1 ETGNT
6 TLTTRVW
13 RMLHLDADPLVNNS
27 SARFRLRLRDVDDAF
42 WRANI
47 MEELL
52 PASFHFTGLAA
63 ADAHAAGDGGDG
75 TTPEV
80 ADAQAVGDGGN
91 GTTPEVADAQ
101 AGGDG
106 GNGTPAGALP
116 LEAEAQWR
124 LYNNASFMRA
134 HLERLCAQDGFNL
147 QDFMFHVLR
156 NCYVVMMTAR
166 DEASS
171 FNIFSTLN
179 SRGMDLSEVD
189 KLKADL
195 LQVLEPAE
203 RAQCNSQWSEMENL
217 LGCREFHRVF
227 DHMKALAGV
236 LEPVRTQSVLEYF
249 TQDLSSPNTVT
260 QIIKVALDYSRILL
274 QLRTGRWDSA
284 LSPSGSTLSPPP
296 PGSEALLSRLSAQSA
311 VMNMFEDE
319 AWVPTALEFFL
330 QVPSPELRLRFLQS
344 AEALQVLNELG
355 CDAAAADARW
365 TSVAQT
371 LLTRPLD
378 PEELATTVPRRTLAH
393 LLLRA
398 EGDHA
403 AASSSA
409 PRGGAPGSARTSR
422 LQVERIVP
430 QTPPEGSSWRRT
442 KTQEDG
448 NGAEDGKYWYE
459 VQRLFWQAKLGNL
472 VLLPLEEAGAREVA
486 SADWEAKAAF
496 YRACGAQGAF
506 PRFTG
511 EVSRP
516 GGRYSTTRF
525 SFDECRARH
534 TDLVAALTELY
545 GLKPSA

>member
-1 ETGNT
+1 MRVRSNNTGSAQCVRAEQVRVGPVVCRHGSSARLGVRASAGPLNQWFSSFVNNGNNATASAPVADAPSPPQAPERISPRDYLEARQMSIYQLLDSDEMKFDIPVYQRPYSWHTKQVYEMLQDFYKAYASGQEYFIGAIVTTRADARPSAPYQIIDGQQRLTTVFIMLSCLHTWAKETGNT

-75 TTPEV
+75 TTPE
-80 ADAQAVGDGGN
+80 
-91 GTTPEVADAQ
+91 
-101 AGGDG
+101 
-106 GNGTPAGALP
+106 GALP

-330 QVPSPELRLRFLQS
+330 Q
-344 AEALQVLNELG
+344 
-355 CDAAAADARW
+355 
-365 TSVAQT
+365 
-371 LLTRPLD
+371 
-378 PEELATTVPRRTLAH
+378 
-393 LLLRA
+393 
-398 EGDHA
+398 
-403 AASSSA
+403 ASS
-409 PRGGAPGSARTSR
+409 T
-422 LQVERIVP
+422 
-430 QTPPEGSSWRRT
+430 
-442 KTQEDG
+442 
-448 NGAEDGKYWYE
+448 
-459 VQRLFWQAKLGNL
+459 
-472 VLLPLEEAGAREVA
+472 
-486 SADWEAKAAF
+486 
-496 YRACGAQGAF
+496 
-506 PRFTG
+506 
-511 EVSRP
+511 
-516 GGRYSTTRF
+516 
-525 SFDECRARH
+525 
-534 TDLVAALTELY
+534 
-545 GLKPSA
+545 